1 METNRRQFL
10 AGAAWLG
17 LAVAA
22 GKAVGG
28 VKIPEVP
35 GTMFGYADADLAARI
50 AKGQK
55 LRIGLVGLGMR
66 GRGAARRLPFIP
78 GVEVVALCDI
88 RREPLDLIKKW
99 YGENG
104 YAVPKEYFGPEAY
117 KALCEADNVDLV
129 YNCTPWAL
137 HTPIACYAME
147 HGKHAAIEV
156 PSAMLLEECW
166 QCVETAERTRRHCMQ
181 LENCC
186 YGGIEL
192 TTLNLV
198 RQGFYGELKYGECAY
213 MHDLRNNIS
222 QSEQEG
228 SYQGSWRLKWN
239 VAHKGNIYGTH
250 GLVPQMQFMNINR
263 GEDRFDYLVSMEC
276 APHGFA
282 DWIGHHY
289 PEDDWRRKLKIES
302 GDMNYTLIK
311 TLKGRTILV
320 EHDVQTERGYSRI
333 NLLQGTRGGSRGTFE
348 REFACGFHD
357 DKGKALPQ
365 EWIDPKSG
373 RKFGGG
379 RAWFENHMHPLLKS
393 CGPLAKKMGGHDG
406 MDFIMDLRLAY
417 CLQNGLPLDQD
428 VYDLASSC
436 CIAEL
441 SERSVRN
448 RSRSEDI
455 PDFTRGAWKTAKPLG
470 IVDVDLAKL
479 PGLTIDSIKADKDAL
494 EVS

>member
-1 METNRRQFL
+1 MNANRRQFL
-10 AGAAWLG
+10 TGAAWLG

-55 LRIGLVGLGMR
+55 LRVGVVGLGMR

-78 GVEVVALCDI
+78 GLEVTAICDI
-88 RREPLDLIKKW
+88 REEQTTVISKW
-99 YGENG
+99 YADNG
-104 YAVPKEYFGPEAY
+104 YPVPQVFGHSEESY
-117 KALCEADNVDLV
+117 KALCESDKVDLV
-129 YNCTPWAL
+129 YICTPWAW
-137 HTPIACYAME
+137 HTKMACYAME
-147 HGKHAAIEV
+147 HGKHAATEV
-156 PSAMLLEECW
+156 PSAMTVEECW

-186 YGGIEL
+186 YGEAEL
-192 TTLNLV
+192 ATLNLV
-198 RQGFYGELKYGECAY
+198 RQGFYGELKYGECGY
-213 MHDLRNNIS
+213 IHDLRLNITTPES
-222 QSEQEG
+222 GG
-228 SYQGSWRLKWN
+228 SYQGEWRMKWN
-239 VAHKGNIYGTH
+239 MAHKGDMYATH
-250 GLVPQMQFMNINR
+250 GLVPQMQWMNINR
-263 GEDRFDYLVSMEC
+263 TEDRMDYLVSMEG
-276 APHGFA
+276 APLGFA
-282 DWIGHHY
+282 DFIRRHY
-289 PEDDWRRKLKIES
+289 PADDPRQKLRFES

-333 NLLQGTRGGSRGTFE
+333 NRLHGARGWSAGTHQIDSCCFE
-348 REFACGFHD
+348 DES
-357 DKGKALPQ
+357 GKPIKLSLTD
-365 EWIDPKSG
+365 EKG
-373 RKFGGG
+373 RKVDGA
-379 RAWFENHMHPLLKS
+379 RAWNRQYAHPFWRDFGNL
-393 CGPLAKKMGGHDG
+393 GKKVGGHGG
-406 MDFIMDLRLAY
+406 MDFLMDLRLAY
-417 CLQNGLPLDQD
+417 CLQNGLALDQD

-448 RSRSEDI
+448 RSASQDI

-470 IVDVDLAKL
+470 IINLDKSKL
-479 PGLTIDSIKADKDAL
+479 PGLSEDSIKSDKDAL